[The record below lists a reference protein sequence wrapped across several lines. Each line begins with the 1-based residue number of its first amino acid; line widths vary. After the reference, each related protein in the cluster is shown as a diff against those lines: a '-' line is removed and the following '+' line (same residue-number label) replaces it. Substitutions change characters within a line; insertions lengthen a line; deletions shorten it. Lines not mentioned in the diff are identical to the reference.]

1 MFLDQNCLLFHVITA
16 VSSNIDDMV
25 FKKLFK
31 DRIDVYCIVDTSHA
45 NYDRNTTHSH
55 MYSNLLMQ
63 PPLLISNKVQCD
75 FQDHR
80 ECLWPSISVD
90 RWGGL
95 SLTTT
100 VYVVSTSRL
109 IISATFIF
117 YTSHTLQYCSQTPT
131 RGRCGGPLF
140 ISTILPLLPPPLPT
154 SDGVAMFT
162 Q

>member
-80 ECLWPSISVD
+80 EGLWPSISVD

-95 SLTTT
+95 SSTTT
-100 VYVVSTSRL
+100 VYVD
-109 IISATFIF
+109 
-117 YTSHTLQYCSQTPT
+117 QYFQANYRRYSYILHQLYAAI
-131 RGRCGGPLF
+131 LF
-140 ISTILPLLPPPLPT
+140 IGTYSRMQRWSTVCICHIAVAT
-154 SDGVAMFT
+154 SSFSY

>member
-16 VSSNIDDMV
+16 VSSDIDDMV

-80 ECLWPSISVD
+80 GGLWSSIYVD
-90 RWGGL
+90 RCGWL
-95 SLTTT
+95 SSTTT
-100 VYVVSTSRL
+100 VYVDQYFQANYRRYIYILHQS
-109 IISATFIF
+109 
-117 YTSHTLQYCSQTPT
+117 YTTI
-131 RGRCGGPLF
+131 LF
-140 ISTILPLLPPPLPT
+140 IDTYQRRQWRSTIHICYIA
-154 SDGVAMFT
+154 VASSS
-162 Q
+162 

>member
-80 ECLWPSISVD
+80 GGLWSSIYVD
-90 RWGGL
+90 RCGGL
-95 SLTTT
+95 SSTTM
-100 VYVVSTSRL
+100 VYVGQYFQANYRRYSYILHQS
-109 IISATFIF
+109 
-117 YTSHTLQYCSQTPT
+117 YTTI
-131 RGRCGGPLF
+131 LF
-140 ISTILPLLPPPLPT
+140 IDTYSRTLRRSSVHIYHIAVAT
-154 SDGVAMFT
+154 SSASY